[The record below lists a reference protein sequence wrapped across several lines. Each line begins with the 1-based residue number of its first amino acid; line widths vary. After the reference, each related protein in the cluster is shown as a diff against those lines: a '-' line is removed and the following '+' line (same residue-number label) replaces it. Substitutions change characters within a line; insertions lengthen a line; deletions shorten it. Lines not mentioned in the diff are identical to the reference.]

1 MKILIFGFGVT
12 GIASAKAFDLLDI
25 QYDILD
31 KKSIG
36 DICEIVERE
45 KVFPKNLYNDIK
57 DVPFEEYDF
66 ILKSPGIRLYHKWV
80 KDMVSRK
87 CSVVSDIELAYEWWK
102 ERKFIC
108 ITGTNGK
115 TENHLLGIF
124 CQS

>member
-45 KVFPKNLYNDIK
+45 KVFPKNLYNNIK
-57 DVPFEEYDF
+57 TSKRLLNPHIYKVSLSEKMRD
-66 ILKSPGIRLYHKWV
+66 LKQQLIKNKQIGRAHV
-80 KDMVSRK
+80 
-87 CSVVSDIELAYEWWK
+87 
-102 ERKFIC
+102 
-108 ITGTNGK
+108 
-115 TENHLLGIF
+115 
-124 CQS
+124 